1 MIMNTQPLENRLIA
15 HSGGGINNSKYTNS
29 LEAITFSSD
38 YAELIEVDVVLCKDA
53 LIVAHDGL
61 EKNYGFKIN
70 FAEIEVNEFLAA
82 KYAGKFTTLSFEQL
96 VVFAVSHDVKFI
108 IDIKEKDEI
117 YDKAI
122 EIINSICLKY
132 SAFDKIIVQVYEPRD
147 YDTVAQYPF
156 FGVFVVMWKNYGNLF
171 SKYSLDYIEH
181 CFLDKR
187 IPVRGL
193 SIYYINRQNKK
204 PNIDL
209 AEFNTYLNKDVMIY
223 FHGHKKEDEQA
234 LLERGFGI
242 FTHYVAEYAD
252 S

>member
-1 MIMNTQPLENRLIA
+1 LKIQNTAARLVA
-15 HSGGGINNSKYTNS
+15 HSGGSISNSRYTNS

-61 EKNYGFKIN
+61 EKNYGFKTN

-108 IDIKEKDEI
+108 IDIKEKDQI

-147 YDTVAQYPF
+147 YDKVAQYPF
-156 FGVFVVMWKNYGNLF
+156 HGVFIVMWKNYGNLF
-171 SKYSLDYIEH
+171 AKYSLNYVEH
-181 CFLDKR
+181 CFLDNR
-187 IPVRGL
+187 IPVKGI
-193 SIYYINRQNKK
+193 SIYYLNRQNKK
-204 PNIDL
+204 PNIDFEEL
-209 AEFNTYLNKDVMIY
+209 GYYLNKNVMIY
-223 FHGHKKEDEQA
+223 IHGHKKEDEPI

-242 FTHYVAEYAD
+242 FTHYVTEYAD